1 MPFALALILTLAGF
15 LTGGFV
21 GLYVADCQHKKLWK
35 TQQEMT
41 AKELRIYR
49 DALNLIR
56 RERMLFTRHPL
67 FRETANLISRLCS

>member
-1 MPFALALILTLAGF
+1 MITMTLTLVGF
-15 LTGGFV
+15 LIGGLT
-21 GLYVADCQHKKLWK
+21 GLYVADHQHKKLWK